1 MTPKLF
7 SEWRP
12 LDAAEITVL
21 PESPGVFEIATLVRN
36 VLFIGAAPES
46 LATTLASHLETPGML
61 HAGAGRLYFHY
72 VATEEA
78 ERLQSELLA
87 KYRERHAGTLPA
99 AQTTTTSPSQRP
111 QRHLK
116 AV

>member
-1 MTPKLF
+1 MTPTLF
-7 SEWRP
+7 SGWKP
-12 LDAAEITVL
+12 LGPAEITIL

-36 VLFIGAAPES
+36 VLFIGTATES
-46 LATTLASHLETPGML
+46 LSTTLASHLATPGML
-61 HAGAGRLYFHY
+61 HARAGRLYFRY
-72 VATEEA
+72 AATEEA

-87 KYRERHAGTLPA
+87 QYRERHAGNLPT
-99 AQTTTTSPSQRP
+99 AQTPTSPLQRP